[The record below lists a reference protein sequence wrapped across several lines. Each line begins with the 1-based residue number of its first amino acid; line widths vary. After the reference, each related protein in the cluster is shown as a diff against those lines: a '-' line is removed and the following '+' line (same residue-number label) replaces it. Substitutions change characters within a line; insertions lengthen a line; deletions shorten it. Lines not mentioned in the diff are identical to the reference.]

1 MSEGEMCKSGMQS
14 GKCDGT
20 CKEGA
25 QMIGKCDM
33 NECAKMTKEECAKMC
48 DEKGCTPAEKK
59 ACLAHFDE
67 NGKWIGGKM
76 KKDCCKK

>member
-1 MSEGEMCKSGMQS
+1 
-14 GKCDGT
+14 
-20 CKEGA
+20 
-25 QMIGKCDM
+25 MIGKCDM
-33 NECAKMTKEECAKMC
+33 NECAKMTKEACAKMC

-76 KKDCCKK
+76 KKDCCKH